1 MEETKQI
8 ITLGGEVADVFAPN
22 PDDYETHTLIGDS
35 IRGNV
40 GDVVQ
45 VHKND
50 LAILRAN
57 KLIAAEGEAEPVKAE
72 TKGKGKGGKA
82 TQAKAETPEP
92 EQQPKAEADA
102 PEAAPAA
109 DLPAI
114 PSIADMPGV

>member
-1 MEETKQI
+1 MDKTTPI
-8 ITLGGEVADVFAPN
+8 DLFTGEIEADIFEPN

-57 KLIAAEGEAEPVKAE
+57 KLIAAEGEETPREPVKLI
-72 TKGKGKGGKA
+72 KGKA
-82 TQAKAETPEP
+82 AQTKAEQKEP

-102 PEAAPAA
+102 PAPEA

-114 PSIADMPGV
+114 PNIADMPGV